1 VSLADDPTII
11 PVRTP
16 PPSDLD
22 TITEDGAP
30 PIDAGP
36 LPRGATVGRYVIIDE
51 LGAGAMGRV
60 YAAFDPRLDRK
71 VALKLIRSQH
81 VFGSRSDRGA
91 ARLLAEAQAL
101 ARLAHP
107 NVVGVHDVEIVDGSV
122 AIAMEFVAGT
132 TVRGWLATPRS
143 WREIVAVLA
152 SAGSGLAAAH
162 RAGIIH
168 RDFKPDNVMIG
179 DDGRARVVDFGLAR
193 ADAPSSDA
201 DEARVSLGGVATAT
215 PLDTATHGI
224 AGTPAYMAPELYG
237 SGSADARSDQ
247 FSFCV
252 ALYEALYGRRPFEGN
267 SPATMLINVV
277 AGRILAPE
285 GREVPA
291 WVHRVIVRG
300 LAARPEQRHAS
311 MDDLLAALARDPSER
326 RRRIVVVGAAVAV
339 FAGGVAATWRAA
351 RPDDPCDSNGAELA
365 GIWDDEVREHVAD
378 ALVATGVA
386 WAENARVE
394 VERRLDEFAAAWIEM
409 SQDNCAAT
417 HVRHEQSDAMLD
429 LRTACLGARRRELA
443 ATTKV
448 LSSADA
454 DVARE
459 SVRILGAL
467 GSIEACAD
475 LDGLRQDVAPPD
487 DPEVRA
493 RVDTLRAELAE
504 IDVETR
510 AGRFSEAHRRAAAI
524 RGAVDE
530 VGYPPLVAE
539 AEYMLGYTQDK
550 IGDSAAA
557 ESTLANAALLAERH
571 RHDVIA
577 ARALADAAYVIGAQL
592 GRVDDGL
599 VWSRFAS
606 AAAHRTGDALL
617 VAKAENI
624 RGMVLRT
631 GGRLDEAEQAL
642 REGLALRERLL
653 GARHIDVSGSLSNLA
668 VNLEAQGRDA
678 EALDAYARAR
688 SIDEDLLG
696 PDHPR
701 VAGTLNNSVTAL
713 LHLGRN
719 AEALAAARRAEE
731 ISRATLPDDH
741 PSLAAVLGNLSVA
754 MSANG
759 DRVGARAVAQRQ
771 LELNRRRFGDEHPD
785 VAIAHHNLGTLEYDL
800 GEFAEARRSFERAI
814 AIYGALYGPDHPE
827 IAGSL
832 SALGEVEQHAGEHGR
847 ARVHFTRAIEIL
859 HGAGLDARIELP
871 IAWLS
876 LAESILAMGDLPAAE
891 AAARRAIALF
901 SAQPQWAA
909 RRSMAQWLAGRIVLA
924 IGGRGDEAVQLARA
938 AIAGCPGGEHDCAA
952 YAERIAETFGATAR

>member
-11 PVRTP
+11 PVRSP

-22 TITEDGAP
+22 TVTEDGAP
-30 PIDAGP
+30 PIDSGP
-36 LPRGATVGRYVIIDE
+36 LPRGATIGRYVVIDE

-132 TVRGWLATPRS
+132 TVRGWLATPRT

-152 SAGSGLAAAH
+152 AAGSGLAAAH

-201 DEARVSLGGVATAT
+201 DEARVSLGGAVTTT

-252 ALYEALYGRRPFEGN
+252 ALYEALYGHRPFEGN
-267 SPATMLINVV
+267 TPAAMLANVV

-285 GREVPA
+285 DREVPT

-300 LAARPEQRHAS
+300 LAAAPDQRHAS
-311 MDDLLAALARDPSER
+311 MDELLAALARDPSER
-326 RRRIVVVGAAVAV
+326 RRRFVVVAAILAV
-339 FAGGVAATWRAA
+339 FGFGVAATWRAA
-351 RPDDPCDSNGAELA
+351 RPDDPCESDQAELA
-365 GIWDDEVREHVAD
+365 GIWDDEVRGRVAA
-378 ALVATGVA
+378 ALAATGVA
-386 WAENARVE
+386 WADTARIE
-394 VERRLDEFAAAWIEM
+394 VERRLDAFAAELVEM
-409 SQDNCAAT
+409 SRDNCRAT
-417 HVRHEQSDAMLD
+417 HVRREQSDAMLD

-448 LSSADA
+448 LVAADA

-475 LDGLRQDVAPPD
+475 LDALRQAVAPPD

-493 RVDTLRAELAE
+493 RVDALRAEFAE
-504 IDVETR
+504 IDVEAR
-510 AGRFSEAHRRAAAI
+510 AGRFFEALRRAEAA
-524 RGAVDE
+524 RAMVDA

-539 AEYMLGYTQDK
+539 AEYALGYLQDK
-550 IGDSAAA
+550 TGDSAAA
-557 ESTLANAALLAERH
+557 EATLANAALLAERH
-571 RHDVIA
+571 HHDIVA
-577 ARALADAAYVIGAQL
+577 ARALADAVFVIGSQL
-592 GRVDDGL
+592 GRVDDAL
-599 VWSRFAS
+599 IWSRFA
-606 AAAHRTGDALL
+606 AAAADRTGDALL
-617 VAKAENI
+617 VAKSMNV
-624 RGMVLRT
+624 RGMVLQT
-631 GGRLDEAEQAL
+631 GGRLQEAEQIL

-653 GARHIDVSGSLSNLA
+653 GERHLDVSGSLTSLA
-668 VNLEAQGRDA
+668 VTLEAQGRDA
-678 EALDAYARAR
+678 EALDAYQRARA
-688 SIDEDLLG
+688 IDEDLLG
-696 PDHPR
+696 PEHPR
-701 VAGTLNNSVTAL
+701 VASELNNSVTAL
-713 LHLGRN
+713 LELGRN
-719 AEALAAARRAEE
+719 AEALDAARRAEA
-731 ISRATLPDDH
+731 IYRATLPADH
-741 PSLAAVLGNLSVA
+741 PNVAAVLGNLAVA
-754 MSANG
+754 LNANG
-759 DRVGARAVAQRQ
+759 DRIGARTAVQRQ

-785 VAIAHHNLGTLEYDL
+785 VAVAYHNLGALEYDL
-800 GEFAEARRSFERAI
+800 GEYAASRGAFERAI
-814 AIYGALYGPDHPE
+814 AIYVALYGPDHPE

-832 SALGEVEQHAGEHGR
+832 SALGEVEQHAGDHGR
-847 ARVHFTRAIEIL
+847 ARQHFARAIEIL
-859 HGAGLDARIELP
+859 DRARLDARIELP
-871 IAWLS
+871 IALLS
-876 LAESILAMGDLPAAE
+876 LAESCLAEGELPAAE
-891 AAARRAIALF
+891 AAARRAIDLF
-901 SAQPQWAA
+901 SAQAQWAA
-909 RRSMAQWLAGRIVLA
+909 RLAAARWLTGRVVLA
-924 IGGRGDEAVQLARA
+924 IGGRRDEAVALARA
-938 AIAGCPGGEHDCAA
+938 AIEACPAGEHDCAD
-952 YAERIAETFGATAR
+952 YAERIGPTFGVTTR